1 MATLNQIR
9 AAMHAQPFRPFAI
22 QMADGRTYVV
32 RHPDFVAIPQTVRGR
47 EIVFFGEGEDPET
60 PPIHHI
66 DLGLVL
72 EIIVPAPAPAP
83 APASD

>member
-1 MATLNQIR
+1 MATVNQIR

-22 QMADGRTYVV
+22 QMADGRSYVV
-32 RHPDFVAIPQTVRGR
+32 RHPDFVAVPQTLRGR
-47 EIVFFGEGEDPET
+47 EIVCFGEGEDPEA

-72 EIIVPAPAPAP
+72 EIIVPAPVQAQ
-83 APASD
+83 ASE

>member
-9 AAMHAQPFRPFAI
+9 DAMHMQPFRPFAI

-32 RHPDFVAIPQTVRGR
+32 RHPDFVAVPQTPHGR
-47 EIVFFGEGEDPET
+47 EIVFYGEGEDPDIPE
-60 PPIHHI
+60 IHHI

-72 EIIVPAPAPAP
+72 EIIVPAPAQAL
-83 APASD
+83 AGG